1 MYILSRKVWKGVF
14 MKYELKQTSN
24 EDENILI
31 YYKLRSILD
40 FALDIEEDERVR
52 INNYVRNTI
61 PLQIKDYKIICVDNK
76 KIGCLL
82 VLNYEDG
89 VMLDEIYIEKD
100 FRNRGIATDIIKSLI
115 QKNKIV
121 YLWAYKLNEPA
132 VSLYRKL
139 GFQIIEE
146 NENRYFMKVIKK
158 INL

>member
-146 NENRYFMKVIKK
+146 NENRYFMKVIMK

>member
-1 MYILSRKVWKGVF
+1 